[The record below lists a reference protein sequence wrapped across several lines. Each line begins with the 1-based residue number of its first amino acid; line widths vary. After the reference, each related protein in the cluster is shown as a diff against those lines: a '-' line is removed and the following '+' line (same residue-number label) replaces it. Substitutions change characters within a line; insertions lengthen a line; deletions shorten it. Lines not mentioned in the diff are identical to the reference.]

1 MKILLY
7 ITSIL
12 LASFSFGCKTKGGNL
27 SLKTVDTNTA
37 FKFTAKFD
45 EAKTRQ
51 LNEYLDSALN
61 NKLPLEQNIDLLV
74 NLNGEDI
81 FNLKANSGWLEI
93 NLDKRNTSMAGYMKV
108 KKLTEGIQEIMT
120 KK

>member
-12 LASFSFGCKTKGGNL
+12 LASFSFGCKPKDGNL
-27 SLKTVDTNTA
+27 FLKTVDTNTS

-45 EAKTRQ
+45 ESRTGQ
-51 LNEYLDSALN
+51 LKEYLDSALN
-61 NKLPLEQNIDLLV
+61 NKLPLKQNIDLFV
-74 NLNGEDI
+74 DLNGADKY
-81 FNLKANSGWLEI
+81 NLKANSGWLEV
-93 NLDKRNTSMAGYMKV
+93 NFDKRNTSMAGYMKV

-120 KK
+120 RK